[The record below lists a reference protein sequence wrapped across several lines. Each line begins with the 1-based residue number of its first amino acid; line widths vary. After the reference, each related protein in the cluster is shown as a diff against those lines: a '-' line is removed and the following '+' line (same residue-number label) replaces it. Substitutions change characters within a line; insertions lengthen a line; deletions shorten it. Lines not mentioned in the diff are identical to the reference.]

1 MTVTTTPSIVDVY
14 SALRALLLIVVPAG
28 TEVVRGLGNRVPM
41 PKRPFVAMT
50 LVAEQRI
57 ATNIVAYTDPGS
69 GIGMKAIEYQVQL
82 MMQLDFY
89 GPLSAEWSAATSA
102 LFRDEFACA
111 ALAPVC
117 QPLHADDG
125 QMMPLENGEHQYE
138 ERWMVGGYLQWNPI
152 LTTPQQFSD
161 TLSVD
166 LVNVD
171 VEFPPS

>member
-1 MTVTTTPSIVDVY
+1 MAVTVTPSISDVY
-14 SALRALLLIVVPAG
+14 SALRALLQIVVPVG
-28 TEVVRGLGNRVPM
+28 TEVIRGLGNRVPE
-41 PKRPFVAMT
+41 PAAPFVAMT
-50 LVAEQRI
+50 LITEHRLT
-57 ATNIVAYTDPGS
+57 TNIVEYDDPGS

-102 LFRDEFACA
+102 LFRDEFACT

-117 QPLHADDG
+117 QPLYADDG
-125 QMMPLENGEHQYE
+125 QMMPLINGEEEYE
-138 ERWMVGGYLQWNPI
+138 ERWMVGGNLQWNPI

-166 LVNVD
+166 LVNVE
-171 VEFPPS
+171 VEFPS